1 MPLEPITIECRQ
13 WRVTMVNEAGIPVAA
28 GIRIDA
34 ANHIEAQGIADS
46 MLKDEQANG
55 LTEAVKARIDEIV
68 ADSTLRDPFHSMTWQ
83 EKRGDAV
90 FYSDMQRDV
99 ECDNS
104 EECEEEE
111 DE

>member
-1 MPLEPITIECRQ
+1 MPLEPIAIDAQ
-13 WRVTMVNEAGIPVAA
+13 SPWIVTLVDDAGTPVAA
-28 GIRIDA
+28 SIRIDA
-34 ANHIEAQGIADS
+34 ANHLEAQGIADS

-55 LTEAVKARIDEIV
+55 LTEAVKARIDEI
-68 ADSTLRDPFHSMTWQ
+68 DPFHSMTWQ

-99 ECDNS
+99 ECDDS

-111 DE
+111 NE